1 MKSTACTYGN
11 LALKVEP
18 AAAPALR
25 VIPGSKPMLQT
36 GALQVAAPDTYALS
50 QVAESARPRK
60 GVLCLVAVCLF
71 LMALGASAF
80 HGAARSASHQLALD
94 QLSTRTVTVEPGDSL
109 WSIAA
114 EHDVEGMSIDDEV
127 ELMRTMNSLTSATLH
142 AGMEIEVPVTAQAA

>member
-1 MKSTACTYGN
+1 MKSAACTYGN

-18 AAAPALR
+18 AVPALH

-60 GVLCLVAVCLF
+60 GLLCLVAACL
-71 LMALGASAF
+71 
-80 HGAARSASHQLALD
+80 GAARSASHQLALD

-114 EHDVEGMSIDDEV
+114 EHDVEGISIDDEV

-142 AGMEIEVPVTAQAA
+142 AGMEIEVPVTARAA

>member
-1 MKSTACTYGN
+1 MKSAACTYGN

-18 AAAPALR
+18 AVPALH

-60 GVLCLVAVCLF
+60 GLLCLVAACLF
-71 LMALGASAF
+71 LVAL
-80 HGAARSASHQLALD
+80 GAARSASHQLALD

-114 EHDVEGMSIDDEV
+114 EHDVEGISIDDEV
-127 ELMRTMNSLTSATLH
+127 ELMRTINSLTSATLH
-142 AGMEIEVPVTAQAA
+142 AGMEIEVPVTARAA